1 MTATDWP
8 AIIAAILAHRGPGG
22 ERMSS
27 AALARAAR
35 CNRSTI
41 TRLRRQGYE
50 PRHGLGTRIL
60 SIHAEIVAQAQ
71 RNSG

>member
-8 AIIAAILAHRGPGG
+8 VIVAEILAHRGPEG

-41 TRLRRQGYE
+41 TRLRRTGYE
-50 PRHGLGTRIL
+50 PKHGLGTRIL
-60 SIHAEIVAQAQ
+60 SIHAAIVVPAQ
-71 RNSG
+71 RDKG